1 MINKKLILFALAFAV
16 LTGCQ
21 KKEIVF
27 EGKVLEGIW
36 NEMQNRVDVVGVV
49 AGAKIWHELNPS
61 EYAISDANGEYSL
74 TLEAPFTLGALPMK
88 EYKLVSSGANGFDD
102 RVTVYGIIG
111 KVNQVRDFLLF
122 EHFKEPWD

>member
-1 MINKKLILFALAFAV
+1 MIYKNLILFTLSLAV

-36 NEMQNRVDVVGVV
+36 NEDLNRVDVEGVV
-49 AGAKIWHELNPS
+49 PGAKIWDELNPS
-61 EYAISDANGEYSL
+61 VYAVSDANGEYSL
-74 TLEAPFTLGALPMK
+74 TLESSFTLGALPMK
-88 EYKLVSSGANGFDD
+88 EYKLISAGGNGFDD

-111 KVNQVRDFLLF
+111 KTNQVRDFLLY
-122 EHFKEPWD
+122 EHYKETWD